1 MILETLLLRISF
13 AAGLLVAGLAMSA
26 AHGEAADYDAEI
38 ERLATRPDLVR
49 AFELIE
55 AGERAS
61 DAELITLTEIPAPPF
76 GERDRGEY
84 YAEVLRSLG
93 VAEVEI
99 DEVGNVLAFWRGSR
113 GGHTVA
119 IAAHLDTVFPE
130 GTDLTV
136 RREGERFY
144 APGIGDNSRGLVL
157 MLSMIRA
164 LRDAELRTRGDILFV
179 ATVGEE
185 GLGDLR
191 GVKHLFREGGPRI
204 DEFIAVDGG
213 NDARVLNHA
222 IGSHRYRLVFNGPGG
237 HSWGAF
243 GLANPAH
250 ALSSAIHFFEQEAG
264 DLVLTPPRTSFNIGR
279 IGGGTSVNAIPFESW
294 AEIDMRS
301 EDPERLQII
310 DGVFQR
316 SVARALIEHN
326 EARTRGSELT
336 VEIEAIGDRPS
347 GRIAEDHPLIQRAL
361 AATRFFG
368 IEPELGSGSTDANV
382 PIARGIPATTI
393 SRGGSSGGAHS
404 LNEWWSSDNSAV
416 GVQKALLLTLA
427 AAGME

>member
-1 MILETLLLRISF
+1 MLRIPLAALLLMSVLATS
-13 AAGLLVAGLAMSA
+13 AAG
-26 AHGEAADYDAEI
+26 GEVADYDAEM
-38 ERLATRPDLVR
+38 ELLAARPDVGR

-55 AGERAS
+55 EGERAG

-76 GERDRGEY
+76 GEQERGEY
-84 YAEVLRSLG
+84 YADLLRSLG
-93 VAEVEI
+93 IAEVET
-99 DEVGNVLAFWRGSR
+99 DEVGNVLAYWRGSQ

-119 IAAHLDTVFPE
+119 VAAHLDTVFPE

-136 RREGERFY
+136 RREGDRFY
-144 APGIGDNSRGLVL
+144 APGVGDNSRGLVL

-164 LRDAELRTRGDILFV
+164 LRDARLPTRGDILFV

-264 DLVLTPPRTSFNIGR
+264 DLVMTPPRTSFNIGR

-301 EDPERLQII
+301 EDP
-310 DGVFQR
+310 G
-316 SVARALIEHN
+316 APA
-326 EARTRGSELT
+326 
-336 VEIEAIGDRPS
+336 
-347 GRIAEDHPLIQRAL
+347 DHRWDFSA
-361 AATRFFG
+361 
-368 IEPELGSGSTDANV
+368 
-382 PIARGIPATTI
+382 
-393 SRGGSSGGAHS
+393 SSGP
-404 LNEWWSSDNSAV
+404 SA
-416 GVQKALLLTLA
+416 G
-427 AAGME
+427 